1 MFGGNKSKPK
11 PPVAPKPR
19 RRSAEIDTLI
29 GTNTKVSGDIEF
41 SGGLHVD
48 GYIKGN
54 IQSEPN
60 TTSVLSIAEQGV
72 VEGSVSVPHV
82 VLNGTVKGDVSA
94 RERVELG
101 TTARV
106 IGNVFYNLIEMA
118 IGAEIN
124 GKLIHEPIEPAA
136 AAAPIKT
143 QSAASDD
150 DDELVP
156 VGTGSKSA

>member
-1 MFGGNKSKPK
+1 MFGGNKNKPK
-11 PPVAPKPR
+11 PAVAPKPR
-19 RRSAEIDTLI
+19 RRTADIDTLI
-29 GTNTKVSGDIEF
+29 GANTKVSGDIEF

-54 IQSEPN
+54 IEAEPESI
-60 TTSVLSIAEQGV
+60 SVLSIAENGV

-106 IGNVFYNLIEMA
+106 IGNVYYNLIEMA

-124 GKLIHEPIEPAA
+124 GKLIHQPIEAQGLNTPQR
-136 AAAPIKT
+136 PEE
-143 QSAASDD
+143 
-150 DDELVP
+150 DEEVVT
-156 VGTGSKSA
+156 VGATSKSG

>member
-1 MFGGNKSKPK
+1 MFGGKKNTPK
-11 PPVAPKPR
+11 PVVAPKPTR
-19 RRSAEIDTLI
+19 RRTQDIDTLI
-29 GTNTKVSGDIEF
+29 GGNTKVSGDIEF

-54 IQSEPN
+54 IQAELESN
-60 TTSVLSIAEQGV
+60 SVLSIAEQGV

-124 GKLIHEPIEPAA
+124 GKLIHEPAEQGVVNVKPR
-136 AAAPIKT
+136 PT
-143 QSAASDD
+143 EEDE
-150 DDELVP
+150 ELVQ
-156 VGTGSKSA
+156 VGTTNSKPA

>member
-1 MFGGNKSKPK
+1 MFGGNKNKVK
-11 PPVAPKPR
+11 QAPKPVKAR
-19 RRSAEIDTLI
+19 RRTTEIDTLVGI
-29 GTNTKVSGDIEF
+29 NTKVSGDIEF

-54 IQSEPN
+54 IQAELESA
-60 TTSVLSIAEQGV
+60 SVLTISEQGV

-124 GKLIHEPIEPAA
+124 GKLIHEPAEQGVIAVKPRPAV
-136 AAAPIKT
+136 T
-143 QSAASDD
+143 EEE
-150 DDELVP
+150 ELVQ
-156 VGTGSKSA
+156 VGSKKKQA

>member
-1 MFGGNKSKPK
+1 
-11 PPVAPKPR
+11 
-19 RRSAEIDTLI
+19 
-29 GTNTKVSGDIEF
+29 
-41 SGGLHVD
+41 VD

-54 IQSEPN
+54 IQAEPN
-60 TTSVLSIAEQGV
+60 STSVLSIAEQGV

-124 GKLIHEPIEPAA
+124 GKLIHEPIESASA
-136 AAAPIKT
+136 AAAPIKPKKG
-143 QSAASDD
+143 D

-156 VGTGSKSA
+156 VGTGSKPA

>member
-1 MFGGNKSKPK
+1 MFGGNKNKTPVASKQAKPK
-11 PPVAPKPR
+11 R
-19 RRSAEIDTLI
+19 RQAEIDTLV
-29 GTNTKVSGDIEF
+29 GVNTKVSGDLEF

-48 GYIKGN
+48 GYVKGN
-54 IQSEPN
+54 IQAELESS
-60 TTSVLSIAEQGV
+60 SVLSIAEQGV

-94 RERVELG
+94 RERIELG

-124 GKLIHEPIEPAA
+124 GKLIHEPAEQIVVNPPKKAPVAA
-136 AAAPIKT
+136 
-143 QSAASDD
+143 Q
-150 DDELVP
+150 EEMVQ
-156 VGTGSKSA
+156 VGSKKKKHA

>member
-19 RRSAEIDTLI
+19 RRQPDIDTLI

-54 IQSEPN
+54 IQAEPN
-60 TTSVLSIAEQGV
+60 STSVLSIAEQGV

-124 GKLIHEPIEPAA
+124 GKLIHEPIESASA
-136 AAAPIKT
+136 AAAPIKPKKG
-143 QSAASDD
+143 D

-156 VGTGSKSA
+156 VGTGSKPA